1 MECDNTFHIKDHHP
15 NLITQRADYTGN
27 DGNMGCGA
35 FRIEEYEDNKEN
47 AMIFVDFEKGMKL
60 SIEDENMTI
69 WRAAGEGANRLPWTL
84 QERSWSAS
92 RGAGISDEGDI
103 AQPIIPHKLGDRERH
118 YGTQYTQR
126 LRGAV
131 FMTLV
136 LAASII
142 CGLCFVEQQFTCC
155 ERTLDKLGSGN

>member
-60 SIEDENMTI
+60 SIEDENMTNMA
-69 WRAAGEGANRLPWTL
+69 R
-84 QERSWSAS
+84 S
-92 RGAGISDEGDI
+92 RGGCESSSLDSAGK
-103 AQPIIPHKLGDRERH
+103 KLVGEQGGWDQRRGRH
-118 YGTQYTQR
+118 CTAYHSSQTWR
-126 LRGAV
+126 
-131 FMTLV
+131 
-136 LAASII
+136 
-142 CGLCFVEQQFTCC
+142 
-155 ERTLDKLGSGN
+155 